1 MAGGQWNGTNK
12 VLPGIYINYKTKPNV
27 QATVGTRGV
36 VAIAKELTWGPTD
49 SLMEI
54 NDLTKI
60 KSITGY
66 DITSPEMLFVRELTK
81 GTDLTRG
88 ASSIFL
94 GRLKETGGSQAQ
106 ITIGNLTVKAKYT
119 GIRGNDISVIISPV
133 ISTKSTPPPEPKYT
147 TLSMSPNNGQQSVN
161 NGSQLAL
168 TITTDGDTVE
178 ATSSSI
184 EKGTAE
190 VDDKTVNF
198 TPISA
203 GETNLTV
210 ITKKEG
216 FKDNKAVYKL
226 TISPNSENWFVDITE
241 VTPPNQ
247 NISEP
252 DDEDYY
258 VQWTVETL
266 VDMSIVD
273 EQVVGIFKGT
283 DSDENIFGK
292 IEDLI
297 ENDWVIFEGTG
308 DFEPTVGAYLT
319 GGANGTVATDA
330 HTDFLTKLG
339 KKTFNVV
346 IYDGDDPVMKSTYK
360 AFVDRLCKDEGRYV
374 VGVMA
379 NYVSAN
385 SEYIISVNN
394 SVTNDE
400 GYKLTPEEMTWW
412 VGGASAGANY
422 NESLTYKQYP
432 GAIAVEPEYENTELS
447 ELLSEG
453 NLLLFKLNGNI
464 LVLSDV
470 NTFTSFTPE
479 KGKALRKNRVIRTI
493 MQICNDLYIGYS
505 EQYIGKVDVNNSGVA
520 LVKAYGINY
529 LNQIQSNNGIK
540 NFDPDNDFTVSEF
553 EIDSMKVA
561 MNIQPVDSL
570 EKLYIEMT
578 IA

>member
-1 MAGGQWNGTNK
+1 MAGGQWTETNK

-36 VAIAKELTWGPTD
+36 VAIAKELPWGPTD
-49 SLMEI
+49 TLMEI
-54 NDLTKI
+54 NDITKI

-66 DITSPEMLFVRELTK
+66 DIASPEMLFVRELTK
-81 GTDLTRG
+81 GTDLTKG

-94 GRLKETGGSQAQ
+94 GRLKEIGGSQAQ
-106 ITIGNLTVKAKYT
+106 IKIGDLTVKAKYT
-119 GIRGNDISVIISPV
+119 GIRGNGISVIVSPV
-133 ISTKSTPPPEPKYT
+133 ISTKGQRPTEPPYT
-147 TLSMSPNNGQQSVN
+147 TLDLSPKTGEHSVTNGTSL
-161 NGSQLAL
+161 SL
-168 TITTDGDTVE
+168 TVTTDGNTVQAE
-178 ATSSSI
+178 SSKPTIGHI
-184 EKGTAE
+184 EVA
-190 VDDKTVNF
+190 DKIIKF
-198 TPISA
+198 TPVLA

-210 ITKKEG
+210 ITKKTNS
-216 FKDNKAVYKL
+216 KDNKAVYKL
-226 TISPNSENWFVDITE
+226 TVTADATNWKVNIQETTSPQTN
-241 VTPPNQ
+241 TPAGP
-247 NISEP
+247 
-252 DDEDYY
+252 DEDDY
-258 VQWTVETL
+258 VQWTVQTL
-266 VDMSIVD
+266 VDMTIVD
-273 EQVVGIFKGT
+273 EQIVGIFKGK
-283 DSDENIFGK
+283 DDDENVFGR
-292 IEDLI
+292 IEDLVT
-297 ENDWVIFEGTG
+297 NDWVIFEGEG
-308 DFEPTVGAYLT
+308 YFEANAGAYLT
-319 GGANGTVATDA
+319 GGTNGTVATDA
-330 HTDFLTKLG
+330 HTDFITKLS

-346 IYDGDDPVMKSTYK
+346 IYDGNDVVMKSIYK
-360 AFVDRLCKDEGRYV
+360 AFVDRLCKDEGRYI

-432 GAIAVEPEYENTELS
+432 GAIAVEPEYENS
-447 ELLSEG
+447 ELGELLTKG
-453 NLLLFKLNGNI
+453 NLLFFKLNNKI
-464 LVLSDV
+464 LLLSDV

-505 EQYIGKVDVNNSGVA
+505 EQYIGKVDVNKSGVG

-529 LNQIQSNNGIK
+529 LNQIQANSGIK
-540 NFDPDNDFTVSEF
+540 NFDPDNDFTVNEF
-553 EIDSMKVA
+553 EIDSMKIA

-570 EKLYIEMT
+570 EKLYIQMT